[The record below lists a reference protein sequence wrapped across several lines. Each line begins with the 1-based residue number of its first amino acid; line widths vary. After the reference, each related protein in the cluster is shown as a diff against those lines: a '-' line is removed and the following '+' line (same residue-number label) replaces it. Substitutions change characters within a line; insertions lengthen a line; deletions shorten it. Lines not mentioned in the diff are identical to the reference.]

1 MHSAASLTILEPLL
15 NLGETKLGG
24 NNKTFIAKNNLQ
36 VTIKNGANLKDLNP
50 DECVLFKGI

>member
-15 NLGETKLGG
+15 NFGSNKTRRQH
-24 NNKTFIAKNNLQ
+24 KTFIAKNNLQ